1 MLNDLLYSFF
11 QTKVVFCKVNIILYF
26 IPEFHERD
34 PFGWASERNQNI
46 SLKASSKEIAKS
58 TFEAC
63 EIIT

>member
-1 MLNDLLYSFF
+1 M
-11 QTKVVFCKVNIILYF
+11 YF

-46 SLKASSKEIAKS
+46 RLKASSKEIAKS